1 MEIAIYLERS
11 KLTLKHNYDL
21 ELGNIATY
29 LDIAIYLEWSKFTWK
44 HNYYF
49 WNVILNLEISLLTD
63 KTGNK
68 FGNKF
73 MFPNL
78 FLK

>member
-11 KLTLKHNYDL
+11 KLTWKHNYDL

-29 LDIAIYLEWSKFTWK
+29 LDIGIYLDWSKLTRK

-49 WNVILNLEISLLTD
+49 GNVILNLEISLLTD
-63 KTGNK
+63 KTANN

-73 MFPNL
+73 SE
-78 FLK
+78 